1 MNKEQ
6 QIKAVLAESRNG
18 MNQAIRYSPLFPR
31 FIISDGVQELV
42 EAAGCYWLLDILAS
56 ELEPKLLEAIN
67 EGEVATVLVHLRVST
82 DDKATITAT
91 YDDDAPPFWTRAI
104 DYTDFPAGDWVLFEV
119 GALDWDTTTERA
131 NNIIAILLSEH

>member
-67 EGEVATVLVHLRVST
+67 EGEVQGVIVEIKVALDASCVLV
-82 DDKATITAT
+82 ATH
-91 YDDDAPPFWTRAI
+91 DDAGLPFWQRSI
-104 DYTDFPAGDWVLFEV
+104 DYTDFPAGDWTLFEI
-119 GALDWDTTTERA
+119 GALDWDTTTEQA